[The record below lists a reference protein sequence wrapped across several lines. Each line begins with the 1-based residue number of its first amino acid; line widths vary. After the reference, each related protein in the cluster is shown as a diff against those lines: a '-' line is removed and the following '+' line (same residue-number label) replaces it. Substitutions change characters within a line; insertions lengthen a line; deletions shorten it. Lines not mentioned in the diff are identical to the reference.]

1 MKEELL
7 KKYENIM
14 QTKDICVGDGW
25 VPLVEQA
32 LRLAE
37 DYTSR
42 GNSVRVLQVKEKFA
56 ALCIHI
62 SGKFTDNEVASKFYK
77 EMGAIY
83 VAASKTCEK
92 CGSTENVKI
101 DDSAYWVKT
110 LCPSCTEKRKKE
122 RKTRQNVLP

>member
-1 MKEELL
+1 MEAYELMAE
-7 KKYENIM
+7 KYKSVLE
-14 QTKDICVGDGW
+14 TRDLCVGEGW
-25 VPLVEQA
+25 LPHVEQA

-56 ALCIHI
+56 TLCIHI

-77 EMGAIY
+77 EMGEIY

-110 LCPSCTEKRKKE
+110 LCPSCTEKRKQG
-122 RKTRQNVLP
+122 RKTPQT